1 MPFLARAM
9 SSDSRDSVQKALRI
23 LCDANSLPDF
33 QAIWWVRLILSI
45 LYNAISF
52 YWREDSQSAIKYSMF
67 IYFRL
72 GDLIAS
78 NNAAREEEMT
88 LLRRP
93 IETDLSPPSSPRHQ
107 VSINNSRN
115 STSLRSAGLD
125 HAPVQISAPVKNAN
139 RDANIESLIE
149 KMKSGL
155 EVSLLVF
162 SFFSLTLLWH
172 NIDSCTELP
181 HGIHIIHIYFLR
193 FSMLMFRDPW
203 KGCSGTSFWGTTL
216 RQGKVSLKL
225 ISVLIQRLYMRSHL
239 SRHEKSLCLWNGDI
253 QKGCSSFSV
262 CAICFVFECLLK
274 FSIVLAAI
282 TFGFFPLL

>member
-1 MPFLARAM
+1 
-9 SSDSRDSVQKALRI
+9 
-23 LCDANSLPDF
+23 
-33 QAIWWVRLILSI
+33 
-45 LYNAISF
+45 
-52 YWREDSQSAIKYSMF
+52 MF

-88 LLRRP
+88 LLRQP

-155 EVSLLVF
+155 EVSLLVL

-181 HGIHIIHIYFLR
+181 HGIHIIHLYFLR
-193 FSMLMFRDPW
+193 FSMFTFR
-203 KGCSGTSFWGTTL
+203 
-216 RQGKVSLKL
+216 
-225 ISVLIQRLYMRSHL
+225 
-239 SRHEKSLCLWNGDI
+239 
-253 QKGCSSFSV
+253 
-262 CAICFVFECLLK
+262 
-274 FSIVLAAI
+274 
-282 TFGFFPLL
+282 

>member
-1 MPFLARAM
+1 M

-33 QAIWWVRLILSI
+33 QAIWWVSLILSI

-181 HGIHIIHIYFLR
+181 HGIPIIHIY
-193 FSMLMFRDPW
+193 
-203 KGCSGTSFWGTTL
+203 TSLGLACLHFVSHEKDVMELIFWGTTL
-216 RQGKVSLKL
+216 RQRKVSLKI
-225 ISVLIQRLYMRSHL
+225 ISVLIQWLCMGSHF
-239 SRHEKSLCLWNGDI
+239 SRREKSLCLWNGDI

-262 CAICFVFECLLK
+262 CAVCIVFECFLK
-274 FSIVLAAI
+274 FSVVLVAI
-282 TFGFFPLL
+282 TFGFFPLV

>member
-1 MPFLARAM
+1 MKSIVLGHIKLEYWWKLLEYQYQHNSIGTRSTLALPWSQEGVNLVLQMLDLLCKLKNDVTGLKEQLASALQDQRLVPFLARAM
-9 SSDSRDSVQKALRI
+9 SSDSRDSVQRALRI

-33 QAIWWVRLILSI
+33 QAIW
-45 LYNAISF
+45 
-52 YWREDSQSAIKYSMF
+52 
-67 IYFRL
+67 L

-93 IETDLSPPSSPRHQ
+93 IETNLSPPSSPRHQ

-139 RDANIESLIE
+139 CDANIESLIE

-181 HGIHIIHIYFLR
+181 HDKTGSSR
-193 FSMLMFRDPW
+193 F
-203 KGCSGTSFWGTTL
+203 
-216 RQGKVSLKL
+216 
-225 ISVLIQRLYMRSHL
+225 
-239 SRHEKSLCLWNGDI
+239 
-253 QKGCSSFSV
+253 
-262 CAICFVFECLLK
+262 
-274 FSIVLAAI
+274 
-282 TFGFFPLL
+282 